1 MFACTLFG
9 IDRQVYYRKIK
20 RRLIKQDKAQL
31 VVNMV
36 LEIRTQM
43 PRIGSK
49 KLYYLLNQD
58 LKNLKIGRDKFIDI
72 LRANHLL
79 IVPKRS
85 YHITTNSHHRFRKYK
100 NQLLDLQINKPEQ
113 VWVSDI
119 TYIGKREKP
128 CYLSLITDAYSKK
141 IVGYNVAD
149 NLNTQSSL
157 IALRLAI
164 KQRKN
169 KEIPLIHHSDRGL
182 QYCANEYQK
191 LLSKNEIQPSMTQ
204 NSDPYEN
211 AVAERINGI
220 LKQEFLIDKYN
231 KDLPIMK
238 QIIKETVRIY
248 NEKRP
253 HLSNHMLT
261 PNQMHEQSKLKMKT
275 YKTKNSTKNVFGA
288 V

>member
-1 MFACTLFG
+1 LFG

-20 RRLIKQDKAQL
+20 RRLIKQDKATL
-31 VVNMV
+31 VVKMV

-43 PRIGSK
+43 PRIGSR

-58 LKNLKIGRDKFIDI
+58 LKTLKIGRDKFIDI

-79 IVPKRS
+79 IIPKRS

-100 NQLLDLQINKPEQ
+100 NQLLDLQINQPEQ

-141 IVGYNVAD
+141 IVGYSVSN
-149 NLNTQSSL
+149 NLNTESSL
-157 IALRLAI
+157 VALRLAV

-182 QYCANEYQK
+182 QYCANEYQRI
-191 LLSKNEIQPSMTQ
+191 LNKNEIQPSMTQ

-220 LKQEFLIDKYN
+220 LKQEFYIDKYN
-231 KDLPIMK
+231 QDLPVMK
-238 QIIKETVRIY
+238 QIIKQTVAIY
-248 NEKRP
+248 NNKRP

-261 PNQMHEQSKLKMKT
+261 PNQMHMQSELKMKT
-275 YKTKNSTKNVFGA
+275 YKTKNSTKNVFDA

>member
-9 IDRQVYYRKIK
+9 IDRQVYYRRIK
-20 RRLIKQDKAQL
+20 RRFIKQDKAEL
-31 VVNMV
+31 FVKMV

-49 KLYYLLNQD
+49 KLYYLLSRD
-58 LKNLKIGRDKFIDI
+58 LKTLRIGRDKFIDI

-79 IVPKRS
+79 IIPKRS

-128 CYLSLITDAYSKK
+128 CYLRLITDAYSKK
-141 IVGYNVAD
+141 IVGYNVSD
-149 NLNTQSSL
+149 NLNTESSL
-157 IALRLAI
+157 VALRLAV

-169 KEIPLIHHSDRGL
+169 KEIPLIHHSYRGL
-182 QYCANEYQK
+182 QYCSNDYQK
-191 LLSKNEIQPSMTQ
+191 ILNKNDIQHSMTQ

-220 LKQEFLIDKYN
+220 LKQEFFIDKYN
-231 KDLPIMK
+231 KELPIMK
-238 QIIKETVRIY
+238 QIIKETVAIY
-248 NEKRP
+248 NENRP

-261 PNQMHEQSKLKMKT
+261 PNQMHEQNKIVMKT
-275 YKTKNSTKNVFGA
+275 YKTKNSIKNVFDA

>member
-9 IDRQVYYRKIK
+9 VDRQVYYRKIK
-20 RRLIKQDKAQL
+20 RRIIKQDKAQL

-36 LEIRTQM
+36 LEIRMQM

-49 KLYYLLNQD
+49 KLYYLLGED
-58 LKNLKIGRDKFIDI
+58 LKTLKIGRDKFIDI

-157 IALRLAI
+157 VALKLAI

-169 KEIPLIHHSDRGL
+169 KGIPLIHHSDRGL

-191 LLSKNEIQPSMTQ
+191 LLSNNDIQPSMTQ

-220 LKQEFLIDKYN
+220 LKQEFYIDKYN
-231 KDLPIMK
+231 KELPIMK
-238 QIIKETVRIY
+238 KIIKETVAIY

-261 PNQMHEQSKLKMKT
+261 PNQMHEQSKLIMKT
-275 YKTKNSTKNVFGA
+275 YKTKNSIKNVFDA

>member
-9 IDRQVYYRKIK
+9 VDRQVYYRKIK
-20 RRLIKQDKAQL
+20 HRIVKQDKAQL

-36 LEIRTQM
+36 LEIRTLM
-43 PRIGSK
+43 PRIGAK
-49 KLYYLLNQD
+49 KLYYLLGND
-58 LKNLKIGRDKFIDI
+58 LKTLKIGRDEFIDI

-79 IVPKRS
+79 ILPKRS
-85 YHITTNSHHRFRKYK
+85 YHVTTNSHHRFRKYK

-141 IVGYNVAD
+141 IVGHNVSD
-149 NLNTQSSL
+149 NLNTESSL
-157 IALRLAI
+157 FALRLAV

-169 KEIPLIHHSDRGL
+169 KKMPLIHHSDRGL
-182 QYCANEYQK
+182 QYCSNEYQK
-191 LLSKNEIQPSMTQ
+191 ILNKNEIQPSMTQ

-220 LKQEFLIDKYN
+220 LKQEFYIDKYN
-231 KDLPIMK
+231 QDLPIIK
-238 QIIKETVRIY
+238 KIIKETVDIY

-261 PNQMHEQSKLKMKT
+261 PNQMHEQSKLIMKT
-275 YKTKNSTKNVFGA
+275 YKTKNSIKNVFDA

>member
-9 IDRQVYYRKIK
+9 MDRQVYYRIIK
-20 RRLIKQDKAQL
+20 RRIIKQDKAQL
-31 VVNMV
+31 VVKMV

-43 PRIGSK
+43 PRIGAK
-49 KLYYLLNQD
+49 KLYYLLGND
-58 LKNLKIGRDKFIDI
+58 LKTLKIGRDKFIDI

-79 IVPKRS
+79 ISAKRS

-119 TYIGKREKP
+119 IYIGKRDKP

-141 IVGYNVAD
+141 IVGYNVSD
-149 NLNTQSSL
+149 NLNTESSL
-157 IALRLAI
+157 VALRLAI
-164 KQRKN
+164 KQRKS

-191 LLSKNEIQPSMTQ
+191 VLSKQRIIPSMTQ

-220 LKQEFLIDKYN
+220 LKQEFYIDQYN
-231 KDLPIMK
+231 KELPIMK
-238 QIIKETVRIY
+238 QIIKETVMIY
-248 NEKRP
+248 NGKRP

-261 PNQMHEQSKLKMKT
+261 PDQMHQQNKLIMKT
-275 YKTKNSTKNVFGA
+275 YKTKNSIKNVFDA

>member
-20 RRLIKQDKAQL
+20 RRTIKQDKAQL

-36 LEIRTQM
+36 LEIRKQM

-49 KLYYLLNQD
+49 KLYFLLNQD
-58 LKNLKIGRDKFIDI
+58 LKTLKIGRDKFINI

-119 TYIGKREKP
+119 TYIGKRENP

-149 NLNTQSSL
+149 NLSTQSSL
-157 IALRLAI
+157 TALRLAI

-220 LKQEFLIDKYN
+220 LKQEFSIDKYN

-238 QIIKETVRIY
+238 QIIKETVAIY

-261 PNQMHEQSKLKMKT
+261 PNQMHQQSKLKMKT

>member
-20 RRLIKQDKAQL
+20 RRIVKQDKATL
-31 VVNMV
+31 VVEMV
-36 LEIRTQM
+36 VEIRTQM

-49 KLYYLLNQD
+49 KLYYLLNND
-58 LKNLKIGRDKFIDI
+58 LKMLKIGRDKFIDI

-141 IVGYNVAD
+141 IVGYNVSD
-149 NLNTQSSL
+149 NLNTESSL
-157 IALRLAI
+157 VALRLAV

-169 KEIPLIHHSDRGL
+169 NEIPLIHHSDRGL
-182 QYCANEYQK
+182 QYCSNEYQK
-191 LLSKNEIQPSMTQ
+191 LLSKNKIQPSMTQ

-220 LKQEFLIDKYN
+220 LKQEFYIDKHN

-238 QIIKETVRIY
+238 QIIKETVKIY

-261 PNQMHEQSKLKMKT
+261 PNQMHQQNKIVMKT
-275 YKTKNSTKNVFGA
+275 YKIKNSIKNVFDA

>member
-20 RRLIKQDKAQL
+20 RRIIKQDKAQL
-31 VVNMV
+31 VVTMV

-43 PRIGSK
+43 PRIGAR
-49 KLYYLLNQD
+49 KLYYLLDND
-58 LKNLKIGRDKFIDI
+58 LKTLKIGRDKFIDI

-79 IVPKRS
+79 ILPKRS

-141 IVGYNVAD
+141 IVGYNVSD

-157 IALRLAI
+157 VALRLAI

-169 KEIPLIHHSDRGL
+169 KETPLIHHSDRGL

-191 LLSKNEIQPSMTQ
+191 MLNKNKIQPSMTQ

-220 LKQEFLIDKYN
+220 LKQEFYIDKYN
-231 KDLPIMK
+231 KDLHVMK
-238 QIIKETVRIY
+238 QIIKETVAIY
-248 NEKRP
+248 NGKRP
-253 HLSNHMLT
+253 HLSNNMLT
-261 PNQMHEQSKLKMKT
+261 PNQMHQQNKIIMKT
-275 YKTKNSTKNVFGA
+275 YKTKNSIKNVFDA